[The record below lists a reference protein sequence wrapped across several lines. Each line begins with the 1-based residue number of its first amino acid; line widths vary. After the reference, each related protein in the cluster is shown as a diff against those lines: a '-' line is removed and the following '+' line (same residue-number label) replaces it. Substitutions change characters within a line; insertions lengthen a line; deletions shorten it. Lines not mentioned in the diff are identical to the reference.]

1 MKRLLVYG
9 DSNVWGYIQ
18 GGARLPEESQWSVIL
33 AQKLEPEYRVI
44 QEGLPGRTA
53 GSVDQDQP
61 CLDGQAHFEAILRSA
76 LPLDLVIVAL
86 GTNDLKPTYKQTA
99 AQIAD
104 SLLWYKNLSAQVAGE
119 AKFLFV
125 LPANFAVKEGGMRNE
140 LRREVIDEISR
151 RLDADDYVVLDDIE
165 LADSVHFSVKGHH
178 QVADIVYSKMSACL
192 H

>member
-18 GGARLPEESQWSVIL
+18 GGARLPEESLWPVIL
-33 AQKLEPEYRVI
+33 AQKLGSEYRVI

-53 GSVDQDQP
+53 GSVDHNEA

-76 LPLDLVIVAL
+76 LPLDFMIVAL
-86 GTNDLKPTYKQTA
+86 GTNDLKPIYKQTA

-104 SLLWYKNLSAQVAGE
+104 SLLWYKDFSTQVAS
-119 AKFLFV
+119 KTKVLFV

-140 LRREVIDEISR
+140 LRREVIDEISG
-151 RLDADDYVVLDDIE
+151 RLDGRDYVVLDDIE

-178 QVADIVYSKMSACL
+178 QVADIVYLKL
-192 H
+192 K